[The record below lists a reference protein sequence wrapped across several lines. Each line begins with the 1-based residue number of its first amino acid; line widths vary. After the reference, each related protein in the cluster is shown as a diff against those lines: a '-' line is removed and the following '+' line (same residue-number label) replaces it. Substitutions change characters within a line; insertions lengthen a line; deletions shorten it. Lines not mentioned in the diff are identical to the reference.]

1 MDVFAALSD
10 PTRRRIV
17 ESLATGERNFGEIAA
32 DFEISD
38 PAVSQHLRV
47 LREAGV
53 VAVRRDAQRRVYRIQ
68 AEGLSEIEQWIAQ
81 VRRFWSDRLDRLET
95 VLRETP
101 HESGD
106 DHE

>member
-1 MDVFAALSD
+1 MDVFSALAD

-17 ESLATGERNFGEIAA
+17 ESLADGERSFGEIAA
-32 DFEISD
+32 DFDISD

-53 VAVRRDAQRRVYRIQ
+53 VDVRRKAQRRIYRIRR
-68 AEGLSEIEQWIAQ
+68 EGLFEIEQWIGH

-95 VLRETP
+95 VLREVP
-101 HESGD
+101 PESGD